1 MEESKDLQLDFEGR
15 GSQKNSL
22 QQNFFEAMS
31 RRSIYI
37 NFHPC
42 IWMLSLLMPCLM
54 IFMSFVISSGWI
66 FFFHQVGHNCM
77 TALGQCRMARSNLH
91 VEAVLRSSIQ
101 HVQKKLMLKDIKI
114 KKLKKKIDEKNS
126 VIHSLMRAMLS
137 EQLEKVKNKCKKKT
151 T

>member
-1 MEESKDLQLDFEGR
+1 
-15 GSQKNSL
+15 
-22 QQNFFEAMS
+22 
-31 RRSIYI
+31 
-37 NFHPC
+37 
-42 IWMLSLLMPCLM
+42 
-54 IFMSFVISSGWI
+54 
-66 FFFHQVGHNCM
+66 M